1 MRIKFASSLI
11 IPVAALIALTSS
23 RAFADATVTSKFYT
37 AGVGAPKS
45 AAAGM
50 QTVAKYQNGW
60 MRSEQG
66 NTVMLAGPRT
76 TMMIDTAKKQF
87 YAMPVDIDPMEG
99 STEMDMVK
107 KMIKPIGAPKVT
119 RGTTSKVIVGRK
131 VQPTTVEVSLEMTI
145 PREAMSMGGAMGGGP
160 GGGSKSAKRVRK
172 SAETIAAQGMKM
184 TMTLKFVVWTCN
196 DPDLANMHRGLPGG
210 LEGMMSQF
218 ITPEFKQTIADIK
231 GFPLRTEISQS
242 IGGANPELAKQMQG
256 MPKFTMINEVIKLDT
271 KPLSAALF
279 AAPKGFKQLP
289 YEPGMGQMFG
299 APGGRP

>member
-1 MRIKFASSLI
+1 MRSKFASSLI
-11 IPVAALIALTSS
+11 IPVAAIVSS
-23 RAFADATVTSKFYT
+23 IPTGAIADATVTSKFYT
-37 AGVGAPKS
+37 AGAGAPKS
-45 AAAGM
+45 ATAGM

-66 NTVMLAGPRT
+66 STVMLAGPRT

-119 RGTTSKVIVGRK
+119 RGTTTKLFVGRK
-131 VQPTTVEVSLEMTI
+131 AQPTTVEVALEMTI
-145 PREAMSMGGAMGGGP
+145 PREAMSMGGAMGGGAS
-160 GGGSKSAKRVRK
+160 GSKSAKRVRK

-256 MPKFTMINEVIKLDT
+256 MPKFTMINEVIKLDS
-271 KPLSAALF
+271 KPLPAALF

-299 APGGRP
+299 APGGKP

>member
-1 MRIKFASSLI
+1 
-11 IPVAALIALTSS
+11 
-23 RAFADATVTSKFYT
+23 
-37 AGVGAPKS
+37 
-45 AAAGM
+45 M

-66 NTVMLAGPRT
+66 GTVMLAGPRT
-76 TMMIDTAKKQF
+76 TMIIDTAKKQF
-87 YAMPVDIDPMEG
+87 YAMPVDVDPMEG
-99 STEMDMVK
+99 STEMDMVR

-145 PREAMSMGGAMGGGP
+145 PREAMSMGGAMGGGAS
-160 GGGSKSAKRVRK
+160 GSKSAKRVRK

-184 TMTLKFVVWTCN
+184 TMTLKFVVWTCT

-210 LEGMMSQF
+210 LESMMSQF
-218 ITPEFKQTIADIK
+218 ITPEFKQTIAGIQ
-231 GFPLRTEISQS
+231 GFPLRTEISQT
-242 IGGANPELAKQMQG
+242 IGGANPELAKQMKG
-256 MPKFTMINEVIKLDT
+256 MPKFTMINEVVKLDT
-271 KPLSAALF
+271 KPLPAALF

>member
-1 MRIKFASSLI
+1 MRIKFAPALI
-11 IPVAALIALTSS
+11 IPFAAIVSS
-23 RAFADATVTSKFYT
+23 IPSSAIADATVTSKFYT
-37 AGVGAPKS
+37 AGAGAPKG
-45 AAAGM
+45 ATAGM

-66 NTVMLAGPRT
+66 GTVMLAGPRT
-76 TMMIDTAKKQF
+76 TMIIDTAKKQF
-87 YAMPVDIDPMEG
+87 YAMPVDVDPMEG
-99 STEMDMVK
+99 STEMDMVR

-145 PREAMSMGGAMGGGP
+145 PREAMSMGGAMGGGAS
-160 GGGSKSAKRVRK
+160 GSKSAKRVRK

-184 TMTLKFVVWTCN
+184 TMTLKFVVWTCT

-210 LEGMMSQF
+210 LESMMSQF
-218 ITPEFKQTIADIK
+218 ITPEFKQTIAGIQ
-231 GFPLRTEISQS
+231 GFPLRTEISQT
-242 IGGANPELAKQMQG
+242 IGGANPELAKQMKG
-256 MPKFTMINEVIKLDT
+256 MPRFTMINEVVKLDT
-271 KPLSAALF
+271 KPLPAALF

-299 APGGRP
+299 APGGKP

>member
-11 IPVAALIALTSS
+11 IPVAALSALAPS

-37 AGVGAPKS
+37 AGAGAPKS

-50 QTVAKYQNGW
+50 QSVAKYQNGW

-66 NTVMLAGPRT
+66 STVMLAGPRT
-76 TMMIDTAKKQF
+76 TMIIDTAKKQF
-87 YAMPVDIDPMEG
+87 YAMPVDVDPMEG

-119 RGTTSKVIVGRK
+119 RGTTTKLFVGRK
-131 VQPTTVEVSLEMTI
+131 AQPTTVEVSLEMTI
-145 PREAMSMGGAMGGGP
+145 PREAMSMGGAMGGGAS
-160 GGGSKSAKRVRK
+160 GSKSAKRVRK

-184 TMTLKFVVWTCN
+184 TMTLKFVVWTCT

-210 LEGMMSQF
+210 LESMMSQF
-218 ITPEFKQTIADIK
+218 ITPEFKQTIAGIQ
-231 GFPLRTEISQS
+231 GFPLRTEISQT
-242 IGGANPELAKQMQG
+242 IGGANPELAKQMKG
-256 MPKFTMINEVIKLDT
+256 MPKFTMINEVVKLDT
-271 KPLSAALF
+271 KPLPAALF

-299 APGGRP
+299 APGGKP

>member
-1 MRIKFASSLI
+1 MRNKLASSLI
-11 IPVAALIALTSS
+11 IPVGALIALTSS
-23 RAFADATVTSKFYT
+23 PAFADATVTSRFYT
-37 AGVGAPKS
+37 AGAGAPKS

-76 TMMIDTAKKQF
+76 TMIIDTAKKQF
-87 YAMPVDIDPMEG
+87 YAMPVDVDPMEG

-119 RGTTSKVIVGRK
+119 RGTTTKLIVGRK
-131 VQPTTVEVSLEMTI
+131 AQPTTVELALEMTI
-145 PREAMSMGGAMGGGP
+145 PREAMSMGAAAGGAGGA
-160 GGGSKSAKRVRK
+160 SKSAKRVRK

-184 TMTLKFVVWTCN
+184 TMTLKFVVWTCS
-196 DPDLANMHRGLPGG
+196 DADLVNLHKGLPGG

-256 MPKFTMINEVIKLDT
+256 MPKFTMINEVVKLDT
-271 KPLSAALF
+271 KPLPAALF

-299 APGGRP
+299 APAGRP

>member
-1 MRIKFASSLI
+1 MRNKLASSLI
-11 IPVAALIALTSS
+11 IPVGAVIAMTTS
-23 RAFADATVTSKFYT
+23 RVFADATVTSRFYT
-37 AGVGAPKS
+37 AGAGAPKS

-76 TMMIDTAKKQF
+76 TMIIDTAKKQF
-87 YAMPVDIDPMEG
+87 YAMPVDVDPMEG

-119 RGTTSKVIVGRK
+119 RGTTTKLFVGRK
-131 VQPTTVEVSLEMTI
+131 AQPTTVEVSLEMTI
-145 PREAMSMGGAMGGGP
+145 PREAMSMGGAAGGA

-184 TMTLKFVVWTCN
+184 TMTLKFVVWTCS
-196 DPDLANMHRGLPGG
+196 DPDLVNLHKGLPGG

-218 ITPEFKQTIADIK
+218 ITPEFKQTIVDIK

-242 IGGANPELAKQMQG
+242 IGGANPELAKQIQA
-256 MPKFTMINEVIKLDT
+256 MPKFTMINEVVKLDT
-271 KPLSAALF
+271 KPLPPALF

-299 APGGRP
+299 VPAGRP

>member
-1 MRIKFASSLI
+1 MRNKLASSLI
-11 IPVAALIALTSS
+11 IPVGAVIAMTSS
-23 RAFADATVTSKFYT
+23 RAFADATVTSRFYT
-37 AGVGAPKS
+37 AGAGAPKS

-76 TMMIDTAKKQF
+76 TMIIDTAKKQF
-87 YAMPVDIDPMEG
+87 YAMPIDVDPMEG

-119 RGTTSKVIVGRK
+119 RGTTTKLFVGRK
-131 VQPTTVEVSLEMTI
+131 AQPTTVEVSLEMTI
-145 PREAMSMGGAMGGGP
+145 PREAMSMGAAAGGA

-184 TMTLKFVVWTCN
+184 TMTLKFVVWTCS
-196 DPDLANMHRGLPGG
+196 DPDLVNLHKGLPGG

-242 IGGANPELAKQMQG
+242 IGGANPELAKQIQG
-256 MPKFTMINEVIKLDT
+256 MPKFTMINEVVKLDT
-271 KPLSAALF
+271 KPLPAALF

-299 APGGRP
+299 APAGRP

>member
-1 MRIKFASSLI
+1 MRNKLASSLI
-11 IPVAALIALTSS
+11 IPVGALIALTSS
-23 RAFADATVTSKFYT
+23 PAFADATVTSRFYT
-37 AGVGAPKS
+37 AGAGAPKS
-45 AAAGM
+45 ATAGM

-76 TMMIDTAKKQF
+76 TMIIDTAKKQF
-87 YAMPVDIDPMEG
+87 YAMPVDVDPMEG

-131 VQPTTVEVSLEMTI
+131 TQPTTVEVALEMTI
-145 PREAMSMGGAMGGGP
+145 PREAMSMGAAAGSA

-184 TMTLKFVVWTCN
+184 TMTLKFVVWTCS
-196 DPDLANMHRGLPGG
+196 DPDLVNLHKGLPGG

-242 IGGANPELAKQMQG
+242 IGGANPELAKQIQA
-256 MPKFTMINEVIKLDT
+256 MPKFTMINEVVKLDT
-271 KPLSAALF
+271 KPLPAALF

-299 APGGRP
+299 APAGRP

>member
-1 MRIKFASSLI
+1 MRIKFAPALI
-11 IPVAALIALTSS
+11 IPLAAIVSS
-23 RAFADATVTSKFYT
+23 IPSGAIADATVTSKFYT
-37 AGVGAPKS
+37 VGAGAPKG
-45 AAAGM
+45 AMAGM
-50 QTVAKYQNGW
+50 QSIAKYQNGW

-66 NTVMLAGPRT
+66 STVMLAGPRT
-76 TMMIDTAKKQF
+76 TMIIDTAKKQF
-87 YAMPVDIDPMEG
+87 YAMPVDVDPMEG

-119 RGTTSKVIVGRK
+119 RGTTTKLFVGRK
-131 VQPTTVEVSLEMTI
+131 AQPTTVEVSLEMTI
-145 PREAMSMGGAMGGGP
+145 PREAMSMGGGAS
-160 GGGSKSAKRVRK
+160 GSKSAKRVRK

-184 TMTLKFVVWTCN
+184 TMTLKFVVWTCT

-218 ITPEFKQTIADIK
+218 ITPEFKQTIAGIQ
-231 GFPLRTEISQS
+231 GFPLRTEISQT

-256 MPKFTMINEVIKLDT
+256 MPKFTMINEVVKLDT
-271 KPLSAALF
+271 KPLPAALF

-299 APGGRP
+299 APGGKP

>member
-1 MRIKFASSLI
+1 MRTTVASLLFPPMAAFIIFAPSS
-11 IPVAALIALTSS
+11 V
-23 RAFADATVTSKFYT
+23 FADATVTSKFYT
-37 AGVGAPKS
+37 AGAGAPKS

-66 NTVMLAGPRT
+66 STVMLAGPRT
-76 TMMIDTAKKQF
+76 TMIIDTAKKQF
-87 YAMPVDIDPMEG
+87 YAMPVDVDPMEG
-99 STEMDMVK
+99 SSEMDMVR

-119 RGTTSKVIVGRK
+119 RGTTTKLFVGRK
-131 VQPTTVEVSLEMTI
+131 AQPTTVEVSLEMTI
-145 PREAMSMGGAMGGGP
+145 PREAMSIGGAMGGGA
-160 GGGSKSAKRVRK
+160 GSGSKSAKRVRK

-196 DPDLANMHRGLPGG
+196 DPDLADMHRGLPGG

-256 MPKFTMINEVIKLDT
+256 MPKFTMINEVIKLDS
-271 KPLSAALF
+271 KPLPAALF

>member
-11 IPVAALIALTSS
+11 IPVAALVALTSS
-23 RAFADATVTSKFYT
+23 RAFADATVTSRFYT
-37 AGVGAPKS
+37 AGAGAPKS

-50 QTVAKYQNGW
+50 QSVAKYQNGW

-76 TMMIDTAKKQF
+76 TMIIDTAKKQF
-87 YAMPVDIDPMEG
+87 YAMPVDVDPMEG

-107 KMIKPIGAPKVT
+107 KMIKPIGAPKVI
-119 RGTTSKVIVGRK
+119 RGTTTKLFVGRK
-131 VQPTTVEVSLEMTI
+131 AQPTTVEVALEMTI
-145 PREAMSMGGAMGGGP
+145 PREAMSMGAAA
-160 GGGSKSAKRVRK
+160 GGSKSAKRVRK

-196 DPDLANMHRGLPGG
+196 DPDLVNLHKGLPGG

-242 IGGANPELAKQMQG
+242 IAGANPELAKQMQG
-256 MPKFTMINEVIKLDT
+256 MPKFTMINEVVKLDT

-279 AAPKGFKQLP
+279 AAPKGYKQLP

-299 APGGRP
+299 APAGRP